1 MAHDSLATTYTLARS
16 LPSAHGFRTE
26 PYLKWVILGQ
36 ASLRIVTP
44 EGKVIYVDLYTGTAD
59 DYSLPADLIKQR
71 RGPLDS

>member
-1 MAHDSLATTYTLARS
+1 M
-16 LPSAHGFRTE
+16 
-26 PYLKWVILGQ
+26 KWVILGQ

-44 EGKVIYVDLYTGTAD
+44 EGKVIYVGPYAGTAD